1 MKKFLNL
8 VVSTIIAVA
17 SVDIGITSDMG
28 KKPVLFRAVL
38 PNSQNYM
45 KELSKTKELLPNTDK
60 PAEDTSELPTL
71 TRCTPF
77 PFIMGVE
84 KTGSNSETLF
94 NSATLSQKIQSP
106 FLLNQ
111 ANTTIDI
118 QRAIKNNDNI
128 LNKQKDITQ
137 HKLSFGRID
146 DFVKSAFSPFRATE
160 KELISDTPRK
170 TSEIKSVIND
180 FQLNTENNINDART
194 IEILIPKELQN
205 DELND
210 ELDTGKIF
218 LRKKHSKKNT
228 RRGSVKHYK
237 LSKANTKELYNTQY
251 RIIYRLDKLVKSNND
266 MLLKL
271 DEIKNFCQDVLN
283 KMSETDFQKRKEN
296 IQIEGQLINL
306 QSLQFGQSSNEML
319 DNFDN
324 LPSNEARLTYLFEKQ
339 LNNNSATEKYLLKIS
354 KFVLYYN
361 DKHKEKQ
368 STVWETVQ
376 YIGQLFKSKPLLL
389 FDFGEK
395 KNVSIVKNSQFNNFW
410 TVILFLNI
418 LSKNEI
424 VYRECN
430 GQIKTIDVN
439 NICHNGF
446 NSKTLLMLKLNRDL
460 VKDVDSILFLIKK
473 HIDEN
478 NNSTTL
484 TGNIN
489 FPNKSEY
496 LKTLNEVKQFVC
508 FSHVLCNDEFV
519 SSIPMNAFFNEYI
532 PLKTVR
538 ELFIYKFLP
547 ILYKYFKLTKDV
559 VTVVENELKIRVPI
573 EILNYESDN
582 KASA

>member
-17 SVDIGITSDMG
+17 SIDIGITSDME
-28 KKPVLFRAVL
+28 KKHVLFRTV
-38 PNSQNYM
+38 PHNTQRYM
-45 KELSKTKELLPNTDK
+45 KELSKTKEPLPNTDK

-71 TRCTPF
+71 TPF
-77 PFIMGVE
+77 PFIMGGK

-94 NSATLSQKIQSP
+94 NSATFSQKIQSP

-111 ANTTIDI
+111 ANTTIDT
-118 QRAIKNNDNI
+118 QGAIKNNDDI

-160 KELISDTPRK
+160 KELISDTSRK
-170 TSEIKSVIND
+170 TSEIKTIIND

-251 RIIYRLDKLVKSNND
+251 RIIYRLDRLVKSNND

-283 KMSETDFQKRKEN
+283 KMSETNFQKRKEN

-430 GQIKTIDVN
+430 GQIKIIDVN

-460 VKDVDSILFLIKK
+460 IKDVDGILFLIKK

-484 TGNIN
+484 NGNIN

-547 ILYKYFKLTKDV
+547 TLHKYFKLTKDV
-559 VTVVENELKIRVPI
+559 VTVVENELKIRVPN
-573 EILNYESDN
+573 EFLNYESDN